1 LNSTGQAPIVQAG
14 VTAKIRAVLQG
25 PERGILV
32 LGILFLL
39 VFLFSISI
47 DAVNPGLLTK
57 VGGYVGLGA
66 LIALLMYWFFGGK
79 GSEAPEMAM
88 TTVSATPQEWSVSTP
103 SRDSHQVLT
112 LIREM
117 LHNRQPLPAPH
128 GSVKDRT
135 PETAAALKEYSEEE
149 REQVLE
155 SLNQELES
163 HDKQVMDQIR
173 ETEKL
178 LPSKTEDEESIPG
191 AQQLSDEVTAKV
203 SDPKAQKKDE
213 K

>member
-1 LNSTGQAPIVQAG
+1 M
-14 VTAKIRAVLQG
+14 TAKIRAVLRG

-47 DAVNPGLLTK
+47 DAWSPGLLTK
-57 VGGYVGLGA
+57 VGGYVGLVA
-66 LIALLMYWFFGGK
+66 LITLLVYWFFGGK

-88 TTVSATPQEWSVSTP
+88 TTISATPQELSISTP
-103 SRDSHQVLT
+103 SRDPLQLLR
-112 LIREM
+112 LITEII
-117 LHNRQPLPAPH
+117 HNRQPLPAPH

-135 PETAAALKEYSEEE
+135 PESAAALEEYSAKE

-155 SLNQELES
+155 RFNQELES

-173 ETEKL
+173 ETEQL

-203 SDPKAQKKDE
+203 SDPKAQKKDR